1 MKGTRAE
8 IVRLLG
14 ERGEA
19 TVAELTAALGIAAAA
34 LRRHLEILGAEG
46 TVEYRSVR
54 QATGRPYFAYR
65 LTEAAREAAA
75 KGYPR
80 LLERLVLELGALGAA
95 DTAGTDGHDLLDTV
109 FARMSAHM
117 AADYADRVQG
127 ETLAERVASLAQA
140 LRDEGI
146 VERWEEREDGFH
158 LQTTVCP
165 HRRAARATPALCA
178 SEREA
183 IALLLGAEVEQTAR
197 LVDGASCCDFV
208 ARGSS
213 PAAGQLIPLPVS

>member
-19 TVAELTAALGIAAAA
+19 TVAELTEALGIAAAA

-95 DTAGTDGHDLLDTV
+95 DTAGKDGHDLLETV
-109 FARMSAHM
+109 FSRMSAHM
-117 AADYADRVQG
+117 AADYAAKVHG
-127 ETLAERVASLAQA
+127 ETLGERVASLTEA

-146 VERWEEREDGFH
+146 VERWEQREDGFH
-158 LQTTVCP
+158 LQTTICP
-165 HRRAARATPALCA
+165 HRRAARATPALCS

-183 IALLLGAEVEQTAR
+183 IALLLGTDVEQTAR
-197 LVDGASCCDFV
+197 LVDGANCCDFV
-208 ARGSS
+208 VRGS
-213 PAAGQLIPLPVS
+213 AASGTQLLPLPVS